1 MSLFRP
7 NFLPPACAVFA
18 RWLGRA
24 VGAACGVCLSSAG
37 FFAVLVIAIIPAP
50 LSAAS
55 LVGGIRARAG
65 APAAENPSGG
75 TGGQAVDTATATALA
90 QAQRQSLVRTTQA
103 ITAARQAQAAARAA
117 ALAGLSD
124 VPNGL
129 APGGL
134 VVADGATPGSD
145 LWQGAGGPTETHAN
159 GATVVDIKQQAQKAI
174 LTWEE
179 FNVGRET
186 TVNFDQQ
193 GNRDWVALNRVNDP
207 SARPSQIQGRIKAD
221 GSVFIL
227 NRNGVIFGG
236 ASQVNVGNLVAAAA
250 NMTNAQ
256 FLDRG
261 LYGSGITV
269 PTFTDALGAVTVEA
283 GAQITTH
290 EPGSVTEGGGYVLLL
305 GTEVANAGEITTRKG
320 QTALAAGNSFVLR
333 KGLGTDANQFST
345 TRGTEIAPQFVAN
358 STAGAVSNTGLIL
371 AREGDITLA
380 GRDVRQDGVAIAT
393 TSVNTRG
400 TIHLLNSM
408 TDAEGSVTLGADSV
422 TAIIAGDV
430 VVEDDK
436 VTLRDDG
443 QTALDSQR
451 DALVKESA
459 QLDGARRNAAANAG
473 KNFDN
478 LSTLSDR
485 RDQSRVEITTGG
497 AVSFKEGSL
506 TVATGGQVS
515 VAAGNSAAGT
525 VGTGGVSASSG
536 GRIDLADGAQIDV
549 SGALG
554 VEVSMETNNLL
565 VNVQGFEL
573 RDSPLNRDNPDRP
586 LFNQNIWIDQRGLIY
601 VPAGTGGYESDRY
614 YTAGGLLEVGGYRG
628 NQGHTIG
635 EWAAQGGS
643 VQFAADS
650 VNARAGSLVNIAG
663 GSVTYAAGYVNTTR
677 LLGIDGKLY
686 DIHDAPADMIFLAL
700 GNAHVEHSNKWGVTE
715 VYSNPLTNQATVAR
729 HQDAYTVG
737 REGGNF
743 VIWSPNVV
751 LDGAIDAQVYNS
763 EIQTHSRPSSVAD
776 GYKLGQTQAA
786 LPGKLVIR
794 TYDPNPPNSYVP
806 RPIVD
811 VAISDGGDAQAAD
824 RSQGVWLDTGVLN
837 SAGLGGLSVL
847 AFGGLR
853 IDEALTL
860 APGGALDLEAGSG
873 VSIAADV
880 TVRGGSIR
888 IAGGGQTGDN
898 TGVTLGD
905 GVLIDTR
912 GLWTNLLLDPSGAS
926 RLAFLDGGS
935 VNLGG
940 FGLTLGAGSRIDASS
955 GGAILADGKMR
966 GGAGGDITLNPGAST
981 LVLDGELASFGF
993 TRGGRLAITTSQ
1005 AISIG
1010 GALLET
1016 DGVLGIGEVAPLDLR
1031 LSEDTLFPA
1040 GSRPPFPFETL
1051 QTRIE
1056 PGAIPP
1062 AGFQFYS
1069 YDPSTYLTTGADFT
1083 LPQGVNC
1090 QGANNVNY
1098 GVNYGNTFVPA
1109 GTVLRQIYGF
1119 APPEGFFFPV
1129 EVFPNGIP
1137 LPTPIRTPYPAGAV
1151 LPQDII
1157 VAAGTIIP
1165 MGSTLTHAVKVQPA
1179 FELGAEF
1186 FSQGFSAYSLDSH
1199 LGLMVQPGAQIDVT
1213 MPVYRFTEA
1222 SLQASTG
1229 ADIATAAELALPPL
1243 FVADPAKRTLT
1254 RRAGA
1259 DLTLAT
1265 SQGAVAGAPVNSFSY
1280 GAIVVGQGAAITVDP
1295 GRQVKISSEGQITV
1309 EGSITAQGG
1318 GIAIINPRSLIMPP
1332 RAPNT
1337 YNNTYTGPGGISV
1350 WIGGEAVLDVSGRAD
1365 TATDAL
1371 GRAYGSV
1378 TDGGSIVLGGAGG
1391 PSRTTNGFNS
1401 TEAWVIIRPGARL
1414 DASGASA
1421 VFDLPLGERGATR
1434 RVSSDGG
1441 SITLSSLSGIFVD
1454 DALLPDGGYAP
1465 ALRAAA
1471 GGEGA
1476 AGGLLSIVLE
1486 SPVYINTPPELM
1498 AAELMAGRVLTIGQD
1513 YAPSALASGL
1523 AAGERDDAM
1532 IIGQS
1537 RIASEQINRGGF
1549 DTVSLWGRNGIVF
1562 DGDVV
1567 LRAGRS
1573 LTLSQGPLV
1582 NTTAGAEVMLDAPHV
1597 LLDGY
1602 TVLRDTTSAQTWF
1615 APSIVP
1621 DWAPGG
1627 VITVRGDFVEV
1638 LNDVRTRYDLTRI
1651 ESRGD
1656 LRLRP
1661 GTLPVAT
1668 NTSQLSSSV
1677 TASGDLDLT
1686 AAQIYPA
1693 SGAIGM
1699 LTAGGADSVLSIHGL
1714 GGDAPA
1720 LPYSVFGTL
1729 ELSAQ
1734 TILQGGIVRAP
1745 LGSISMGLYGAYP
1758 DRVELLDGSITSI
1771 SARGLLMPY
1780 GGTADGVSY
1789 LLNGSEAPTGN
1800 LISGYTQGTIAITAA
1815 SLFSAPGSQ
1824 LDLSGGGALLGAA
1837 FVTGR
1842 GGSVDTLLNPL
1853 NPGGA
1858 VYAIVPGVATAPL
1871 PGGYTKAWTGAVP
1884 EVGRQITIP
1893 AGVPGLPAGVYT
1905 LLPANYAL
1913 LPGAFRIE
1921 LGGTV
1926 EPFAGATAL
1935 PNGSWVVQA
1944 VQGFAHTGIHDA
1956 FPTQVTLTPGSVFR
1970 TWSHYNEQSFA
1981 AFQVAKAGIFG
1992 NLRPVLEADG
2002 KTLIFS
2008 PIAAPGSETNSAL
2021 VFDGLVDFSA
2031 AAGGYGGSFAL
2042 GSTSS
2047 ANLIITGPESA
2058 AVNDATHVTV
2068 SAATLNAIGAPNL
2081 YIGGVPRLYQT
2092 SVSMG
2097 NPLSGTMG
2105 DTLLVES
2112 GVTLAA
2118 SQVMLAANN
2127 KIVLQE
2133 GVEISTLGRGIA
2145 APDSTN
2151 GLMFG
2156 GLAMLAVSNG
2166 LLTFSTPTGMGTSSI
2181 EIADGVSLYSEGGIG
2196 FYSERGVSMEG
2207 TQNFGTRYLTLAVP
2221 SFNIGSAEALAAA
2234 GALPPGMNLNQAVLD
2249 RLLAGNSAAGIPAVE
2264 NLVLGATE
2272 SINFFGSVDLNTI
2285 DPATGRSRLGQLV
2298 FNSPAIYGYGGDAD
2312 SVRLTTDTFV
2322 WNGNTV
2328 ATADGFGTLTWHSAT
2343 PGAVMDGGP
2352 GSGRFDIDAHTIV
2365 LGYPTPAQ
2373 PNTALTFDRLM
2384 LGFSEVNFNASDR
2397 VTANA
2402 RGTLSVYQTGASPGA
2417 DFDPAA
2423 YAGSGGSLRFNTPL
2437 LTGQPG
2443 SYIHYYTGGLLSVA
2457 PPAGTAASDL
2467 SPASLGAEIGLHG
2480 GSVFI
2485 DSAIVLPG
2493 GKLTLAAVD
2502 DITLDDEAR
2511 LDLAG
2516 RSVTFF
2522 DVTRQLW
2529 GGDVVIESL
2538 HGDIVQHADAVI
2550 DVSAPGEDAGA
2561 LTLSALEGLVRL
2573 DGALRGTGGGEGAGY
2588 DSGSFDLRAGR
2599 IGDTAATLDAD
2610 FAALNAR
2617 LTDAGFFAARSF
2629 DFRQGDLVIGDGLKA
2644 RSVTVSVDAGSLTV
2658 NGRIDASGVRP
2669 GNIRLAA
2676 RDDLT
2681 LASTALLDTHGTV
2694 LQVDSYGQPAEAK
2707 NRGAVELTS
2716 AQGWLRLDSGAAI
2729 DLSSPDG
2736 VARGRVEL
2744 NARRASETGGDINV
2758 QAAGPLDIRGASS
2771 IALNGFW
2778 TYTPTDA
2785 DGTIVQDNADTAGN
2799 PVGADGRVGLDQI
2812 DARNRLFH
2820 ANALA
2825 DTALQARLAG
2835 LTARGDAFHL
2845 RPGVEITSGDTS
2857 GGNLAVAGDL
2867 DLSGY
2872 RYGPKADRD
2881 PVSPRYGAGEA
2892 LSLVIRAASDLDIH
2906 GSITDGFGGPKP
2918 TPDDSPL
2925 LLTAGA
2931 KLTADYTLPEDVT
2944 LAAGSLLAS
2953 GAVLPIDITLSSG
2966 QVVQAGQPVPN
2977 DITLHPPMNP
2987 IAGYPVYEFGGLN
3000 AWGGLLEPVWVV
3012 AGQVDDWNYNGQSF
3026 YPGSYIYYPLGDGAV
3041 IHAGTI
3047 LSAAT
3052 PGYAD
3057 LVLSPPPKVEA
3068 GRVLPQAV
3076 LLAADY
3082 TLASALVA
3090 TGDIVTPGRTWAA
3103 GTTIPAG
3110 TMLPNGTTIGQGASL
3125 PFDFTIQATTW
3136 QAGNPLVFAG
3146 GYTLDTAV
3154 NLPAGAV
3161 LPAGSSS
3168 SGNLYSVLRQ
3178 PLWAVAPMLAAGSQS
3193 APLRL
3198 VSGADLASA
3207 DARGLRSAGLL
3218 AGAGNLTLD
3227 DARASSSSKVSI
3239 FSVLRTGIGSLDLL
3253 AGGDFAQNSPFG
3265 IYTAG
3270 TDTELPEGNDAFRLP
3285 RVRANG
3291 SLLGAGNE
3299 LYEAG
3304 LNDRAVWYPD
3314 HGGDLFVAVQGRLTG
3329 NTFKKSM
3336 GTGGGVANFAVNDW
3350 LWRQGGDLLGQ
3361 STAWGINFGT
3371 FITTPGYPQTTVSV
3385 VGFNGFGALGG
3396 GNITIRTGGDAG
3408 SILPATNDYQASL
3421 DTSTALIVAVG
3432 STGRVTSVTTNGGSV
3447 TGGELVQTGGG
3458 DIDIKIGGR
3467 LNPAPMTTFL
3477 VANEQN
3483 GGTFVNLRGGIDVT
3497 AGSIGRIDLAY
3508 GRKSSNDPRATD
3520 LYRAGGLY
3528 QAGNSSSPQSLLG
3541 GPVIVPG
3548 DGAVSFR
3555 TRGDVVL
3562 GGVGD
3567 PGMLRGNIGNG
3578 ADVYSFPG
3586 TLLSDPTKTGA
3597 VRTWFSLWTP
3607 ETSISLFS
3615 AGGNLTPFF
3624 EGGNLNGN
3632 RSVPGNPYIMM
3643 PAEFY
3648 ATAAAG
3654 SIYYGSRQSNSPLTF
3669 GLAPSATGQLELLAM
3684 DSIYAGALQAPAR
3697 IVMSGAN
3704 DGLDFIPNPFHAA
3717 FILVTPGASDNSIV
3731 NTFLATNTHINV
3743 SAPQYEGGPTQ
3754 RSASLG
3760 YFAFQV
3766 DAPATSL
3773 HAGDPDPMRFYAVN
3787 GDIVSLIFGQHA
3799 TSTIENRIIAAK
3811 SAQILAGRDI
3821 VSFGGQFG
3829 YGSVPNL
3836 IMNANATDV
3845 SLLSAGRDIFYVNTE
3860 MAGPGALE
3868 IIAGR
3873 NLYQGNQGGLTS
3885 LGAVVPGDN
3894 RRGADIV
3901 MQAGA
3906 GATGPDFAALA
3917 ALYLNPANQAN
3928 AGFPLADQPGKVVKV
3943 YDGDLIEWLKER
3955 YGYEAAGSED
3965 ARAYFEALAPEQQR
3979 VFLRGVYFAEVRAG
3993 GREYNDPDSR
4003 RFGSYLRSRQMIA
4016 TLFPDA
4022 DADGHE
4028 IARGG
4033 DITMFGASGIRT
4045 LFGGGIQVLAPA
4057 GQILIGVEGQVP
4069 PATAGVVT
4077 QGEGDI
4083 QLYSQGSIL
4092 LGLSRIMTTFGGDIL
4107 AWSAEGDINA
4117 GRGSKTTV
4125 IYTPPKRVYDN
4136 YGNVTLSPTVP
4147 SSGAGIATLNPIP
4160 EVPPGDIDLIA
4171 PLGTID
4177 AGEAGIRVSGNINIA
4192 ALQILNAANIQV
4204 KGSAAGL
4211 PAAVMPNLGAITAA
4225 SNTAG
4230 AAVAGAMNAA
4240 TQARREPVRQV
4251 MPSIIEVEVLG
4262 YGGFGSERK
4271 ETTRSSKSSING
4283 QMAFVDR

>member
-1 MSLFRP
+1 
-7 NFLPPACAVFA
+7 
-18 RWLGRA
+18 
-24 VGAACGVCLSSAG
+24 
-37 FFAVLVIAIIPAP
+37 
-50 LSAAS
+50 
-55 LVGGIRARAG
+55 
-65 APAAENPSGG
+65 
-75 TGGQAVDTATATALA
+75 
-90 QAQRQSLVRTTQA
+90 
-103 ITAARQAQAAARAA
+103 
-117 ALAGLSD
+117 LSD

-145 LWQGAGGPTETHAN
+145 LWQGADGPTQTHAN
-159 GATVVDIKQQAQKAI
+159 GATVVDIRQQAQKAI
-174 LTWEE
+174 LTWEQ

-207 SARPSQIQGRIKAD
+207 SARPSQIQGQIKAD
-221 GSVFIL
+221 GSVYIL

-250 NMTNAQ
+250 SMTNAQ

-269 PTFTDALGAVTVEA
+269 PSFTEALGAVTVEA
-283 GAQITTH
+283 GARIETH

-320 QTALAAGNSFVLR
+320 QTLLAAGDSFILR
-333 KGLGTDANQFST
+333 RGVGTDANQFST

-371 AREGDITLA
+371 AREGDITLT

-430 VVEDDK
+430 IVEDDK

-459 QLDGARRNAAANAG
+459 QLDQARLGAARTAG

-497 AVSFKEGSL
+497 AVSFEGGSL

-515 VAAGNSAAGT
+515 VAAGNSTAGT
-525 VGTGGVSASSG
+525 VGTGGMTASSG

-554 VEVSMETNNLL
+554 VQVSMETNNLL

-650 VNARAGSLVNIAG
+650 VNARAGSLVNISG

-686 DIHDAPADMIFLAL
+686 DIQDAPADMIFLAL
-700 GNAHVEHSNKWGVTE
+700 GNAHVEHSDKWGVTD

-763 EIQTHSRPSSVAD
+763 EIQTRSRPSSVAD

-811 VAISDGGDAQAAD
+811 VAIGDGGDAQAAD

-847 AFGGLR
+847 AFGDLR

-873 VSIAADV
+873 VSITADV
-880 TVRGGSIR
+880 TVRGGSVR
-888 IAGGGQTGDN
+888 IAGGANQTGDD
-898 TGVTLGD
+898 TGITLGD

-926 RLAFLDGGS
+926 RLAFLDGGP

-940 FGLTLGAGSRIDASS
+940 LGLTLGAGSRIDASA

-966 GGAGGDITLNPGAST
+966 GGAGGDITLNPGAGT

-1005 AISIG
+1005 PISIG

-1016 DGVLGIGEVAPLDLR
+1016 DGELGIGEVAPLDLV

-1040 GSRPPFPFETL
+1040 GSRPPFPFEVL

-1056 PGAIPP
+1056 PGAVLP
-1062 AGFQFYS
+1062 ASFSVFI
-1069 YDPSTYLTTGADFT
+1069 YDPAQYLTTGIDFT
-1083 LPQGVNC
+1083 LPQGIRFTAVD
-1090 QGANNVNY
+1090 GTAY
-1098 GVNYGNTFVPA
+1098 GVNWGNPFVPA
-1109 GTVLRQIYGF
+1109 GTVVQQLYNF
-1119 APPEGFFFPV
+1119 AGMPEGSFFPV
-1129 EVFPNGIP
+1129 ELFPNGIP
-1137 LPTPIRTPYPAGAV
+1137 LPSPIRTPYPAGAV

-1157 VAAGTIIP
+1157 VAAGTVIP
-1165 MGSTLTHAVKVQPA
+1165 RGSTLTHAVKVKPG

-1186 FSQGFSAYSLDSH
+1186 FSQGFSAYTLDSH
-1199 LGLMVQPGAQIDVT
+1199 TGVMVQPGAQIDVT
-1213 MPVYRFTEA
+1213 MPVYRFNEA
-1222 SLQASTG
+1222 SLQAPTG
-1229 ADIATAAELALPPL
+1229 AAIADAAELALPPL

-1259 DLTLAT
+1259 DLTLVT
-1265 SQGAVAGAPVNSFSY
+1265 SEGSIAGAPPNSVSY
-1280 GAIVVGQGAAITVDP
+1280 GAVVVGQGAAVTVDP
-1295 GRQVKISSEGQITV
+1295 GRQVKITSEGQITV

-1318 GIAIINPRSLIMPP
+1318 DISIVNPRTLIMTP

-1337 YNNTYTGPGGISV
+1337 YNDTYTGPGGISV

-1371 GRAYGSV
+1371 GRTYGSV
-1378 TDGGSIVLGGAGG
+1378 TDGGSILLGGAGG
-1391 PSRTTNGFNS
+1391 ASRTTGLNS

-1441 SITLSSLSGIFVD
+1441 SITLSSHSGIFVD
-1454 DALLPDGGYAP
+1454 DALLPDGSHAP

-1476 AGGLLSIVLE
+1476 AGGLLSIALE
-1486 SPVYINTPPELM
+1486 SPVYINMPLELIP
-1498 AAELMAGRVLTIGQD
+1498 AELMAGRVLTVGQD

-1523 AAGERDDAM
+1523 AAGELDDALV
-1532 IIGQS
+1532 IGQA

-1549 DTVSLWGRNGIVF
+1549 DTVSLWGRNGIAF

-1573 LTLSQGPLV
+1573 LTLSKGPLV
-1582 NTTAGAEVMLDAPHV
+1582 NTIEGANVTLEAPHV
-1597 LLDGY
+1597 LLDGS
-1602 TVLRDTTSAQTWF
+1602 TVLRAAPSAQF
-1615 APSIVP
+1615 ESIPSIVP

-1627 VITVRGDFVEV
+1627 VITVKGDFVEV

-1699 LTAGGADSVLSIHGL
+1699 LTAGGVDSVLSIHGL

-1729 ELSAQ
+1729 QLGAQ
-1734 TILQGGIVRAP
+1734 TILQGGVVRAP
-1745 LGSISMGLYGAYP
+1745 LGSITMNA
-1758 DRVELLDGSITSI
+1758 DRVELLDGSITSV

-1800 LISGYTQGTIAITAA
+1800 LISNNLGVITITAA
-1815 SLFSAPGSQ
+1815 SLFSAPGSL
-1824 LDLSGGGALLGAA
+1824 LDLAGGGALLGAA

-1913 LPGAFRIE
+1913 LPGAFRVE

-1926 EPFAGATAL
+1926 EPSAGATSL

-1944 VQGFAHTGIHDA
+1944 VQGFAHTGIHDSL
-1956 FPTQVTLTPGSVFR
+1956 PTQVTLTPGSVFR

-1992 NLRPVLEADG
+1992 DLRPALEADG
-2002 KTLIFS
+2002 KKLIFS
-2008 PIAAPGSETNSAL
+2008 PRAAPGSETNSAL
-2021 VFDGLVDFSA
+2021 IFDGLADFSA
-2031 AAGGYGGSFAL
+2031 AAGGYGGAFVL
-2042 GSTSS
+2042 GSNRPSG
-2047 ANLIITGPESA
+2047 NLIITGPESA

-2081 YIGGVPRLYQT
+2081 YIGGAPGLYQT
-2092 SVSMG
+2092 DVSLG
-2097 NPLSGTMG
+2097 GTSGVLG
-2105 DTLLVES
+2105 DILLLES
-2112 GVTLAA
+2112 GVTLSA
-2118 SQVMLAANN
+2118 SQVMLAASK
-2127 KIVLQE
+2127 KIVLEE

-2145 APDSTN
+2145 APDSGS

-2156 GLAMLAVSNG
+2156 SKAAYYVELAMLAVSNG
-2166 LLTFSTPTGMGTSSI
+2166 LLTFNTPSGMGTSSI
-2181 EIADGVSLYSEGGIG
+2181 EIADGVSLYSDGSVG
-2196 FYSERGVSMEG
+2196 FYSDLGVSMEG

-2249 RLLAGNSAAGIPAVE
+2249 RLLAGNSAAGIPSVE

-2272 SINFFGSVDLNTI
+2272 SINFFGSVELNTI

-2312 SVRLTTDTFV
+2312 SVRLATDTFV

-2328 ATADGFGTLTWHSAT
+2328 ATADGYGALTWHSAT
-2343 PGAVMDGGP
+2343 PGAVMDGGV
-2352 GSGRFDIDAHTIV
+2352 GSGRFDIDARTIV

-2417 DFDPAA
+2417 DFDPVA

-2437 LTGQPG
+2437 LTGEPG
-2443 SYIHYYTGGLLSVA
+2443 AYIHYYAGGLLSVA
-2457 PPAGTAASDL
+2457 PPAGVAASDL

-2493 GKLTLAAVD
+2493 GKLTLAAEH
-2502 DITLDDEAR
+2502 DITLADGAR

-2538 HGDIVQHADAVI
+2538 HGDIVQRAGALI

-2573 DGALRGTGGGEGAGY
+2573 DGTLRGTGGGEGAGY

-2599 IGDTAATLDAD
+2599 IGDTAATLSAD

-2644 RSVTVSVDAGSLTV
+2644 RAVTVSVDAGSLTV
-2658 NGRIDASGVRP
+2658 NGRIDASGARP
-2669 GNIRLAA
+2669 GSIRLAA

-2681 LASTALLDTHGTV
+2681 LASTALLDTHGAV
-2694 LQVDSYGQPAEAK
+2694 LQVDSYDQPVEAK
-2707 NRGAVELTS
+2707 NRGTVELTS

-2758 QAAGPLDIRGASS
+2758 QAAGPLDIRGAAS

-2778 TYTPTDA
+2778 TYTPADA
-2785 DGTIVQDNADTAGN
+2785 DGTIVQDNADAAGN

-2857 GGNLAVAGDL
+2857 GGNLTVAGDL

-2872 RYGPKADRD
+2872 RYGPNADRD
-2881 PVSPRYGAGEA
+2881 LSSPRYGAGEA
-2892 LSLVIRAASDLDIH
+2892 LSLVIRAAGDLDIH

-2953 GAVLPIDITLSSG
+2953 GAVLPIDITLSAG

-2987 IAGYPVYEFGGLN
+2987 LFGIPTYDFGGTTE
-3000 AWGGLLEPVWVV
+3000 WGELLEPIQVV
-3012 AGQVDDWNYNGQSF
+3012 AGQVDDWNINGVL

-3047 LSAAT
+3047 LRSAT

-3057 LVLSPPPKVEA
+3057 LVLSAPPKVEA
-3068 GRVLPQAV
+3068 GRVLPQSV

-3090 TGDIVTPGRTWAA
+3090 TGNIVTPGQTWTA
-3103 GTTIPAG
+3103 GMTIPAG

-3178 PLWAVAPMLAAGSQS
+3178 PLWAIAPMLAAGSQS

-3207 DARGLRSAGLL
+3207 DARGLRPAGLL

-3227 DARASSSSKVSI
+3227 DARASSSSKVPI
-3239 FSVLRTGIGSLDLL
+3239 FSVLRTGVGSLDLL
-3253 AGGDFAQNSPFG
+3253 AGGDFAQNTPFG

-3291 SLLGAGNE
+3291 SVLGAGNE

-3304 LNDRAVWYPD
+3304 LNDRATWYPD
-3314 HGGDLFVAVQGRLTG
+3314 HGGDLLVAVQGRLTG

-3361 STAWGINFGT
+3361 NTAWGINFGT

-3385 VGFNGFGALGG
+3385 VGFGGFGALGG

-3408 SILPATNDYQASL
+3408 SILPSISDYQASL

-3477 VANEQN
+3477 AANEQN
-3483 GGTFVNLRGGIDVT
+3483 GGTLVNLRGGIEVT

-3508 GRKSSNDPRATD
+3508 GRKSINDPRATD
-3520 LYRAGGLY
+3520 LYRAGGIY
-3528 QAGNSSSPQSLLG
+3528 QSGNSSSAQSLLG

-3555 TRGDVVL
+3555 TRGDAVL

-3578 ADVYSFPG
+3578 IDAYSFPG

-3704 DGLDFIPNPFHAA
+3704 DGLDFVPNPFHAA
-3717 FILVTPGASDNSIV
+3717 FILVTPGATDNSIV
-3731 NTFLATNTHINV
+3731 NTFLATNTRINV

-3754 RSASLG
+3754 RSATLG

-3799 TSTIENRIIAAK
+3799 TSSIENRIIAAK

-3821 VSFGGQFG
+3821 VGFGGQFG

-3845 SLLSAGRDIFYVNTE
+3845 SLISAGRDIFYVNTE

-3868 IIAGR
+3868 ITAGR
-3873 NLYQGNQGGLTS
+3873 HLYQGDKGGLTS

-3894 RRGADIV
+3894 LPGADIV

-3906 GATGPDFAALA
+3906 GAAGPDFAALV

-3928 AGFPLADQPGKVVKV
+3928 PGFPLADQPGKVVKV
-3943 YDGDLIEWLKER
+3943 YDGELIEWLKER
-3955 YGYEAAGSED
+3955 YGYEAAGTED
-3965 ARAYFEALAPEQQR
+3965 ALAYFDALAPEQQR

-4022 DADGHE
+4022 DADGQE
-4028 IARGG
+4028 IERGG

-4077 QGEGDI
+4077 QGAGDI
-4083 QLYSQGSIL
+4083 QLYSRGSIL

-4117 GRGSKTTV
+4117 GRGAKTTV

-4192 ALQILNAANIQV
+4192 ALQIVNAANIQV

-4225 SNTAG
+4225 TNAANAATAG
-4230 AAVAGAMNAA
+4230 AMEAA
-4240 TQARREPVRQV
+4240 AEARRSPAPPV

-4262 YGGFGSERK
+4262 YGGTK
-4271 ETTRSSKSSING
+4271 EEAKKTAAAPEPAESPLAMVNR
-4283 QMAFVDR
+4283 